1 MLDALVLSA
10 FLNGTQPWAHPKRL
24 DRVRDDP
31 TLLPPGVSPDRV
43 AIGDRQDA
51 RLAVGDGW
59 TLRSIRWHSDGALI
73 SVKIA
78 VIMS

>member
-1 MLDALVLSA
+1 VLDALVLSA

-24 DRVRDDP
+24 DRVRDDA

-43 AIGDRQDA
+43 AIGDGQDA

-59 TLRSIRWHSDGALI
+59 TLRSIRWHSGGALI